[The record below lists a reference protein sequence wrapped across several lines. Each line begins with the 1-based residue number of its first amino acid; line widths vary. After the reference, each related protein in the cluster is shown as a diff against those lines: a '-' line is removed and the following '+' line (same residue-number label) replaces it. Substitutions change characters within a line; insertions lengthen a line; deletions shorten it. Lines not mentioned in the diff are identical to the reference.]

1 MTKKSFYKHLSKRV
15 LSFKYAINGLYY
27 AFKTQTN
34 MQIFKTQANMQI
46 HIVAMI
52 CVIIAGFYFQVSTTE
67 WLFLMLAIVLVLISE
82 MVNTAIEEIVNFI
95 SPTYNTKA
103 GIIKDLAAAFVLL
116 SAIFAIVVGAI
127 VFIPKLLLAFSI

>member
-1 MTKKSFYKHLSKRV
+1 MAKKNFYRYFKKRV

-34 MQIFKTQANMQI
+34 MQI

-52 CVIIAGFYFQVSTTE
+52 CVIIAGFYFRVSTTA
-67 WLFLMLAIVLVLISE
+67 WLFLTFAIALVLISE

-95 SPTYNTKA
+95 APTYNTKA
-103 GIIKDLAAAFVLL
+103 GVIKDVAAAFVLL
-116 SAIFAIVVGAI
+116 SAIFAIIIGAI
-127 VFIPKLLLAFSI
+127 VFIPKLLLAFST

>member
-1 MTKKSFYKHLSKRV
+1 MAKKNLYRYFKKRV

-27 AFKTQTN
+27 A
-34 MQIFKTQANMQI
+34 FKTQANMQI

-52 CVIIAGFYFQVSTTE
+52 CVIIAGFYFQVSTME
-67 WLFLMLAIVLVLISE
+67 WLFLILTIALVLMSE
-82 MVNTAIEEIVNFI
+82 MVNTTIEEIVNFI

-116 SAIFAIVVGAI
+116 SAIFAIVVGVI
-127 VFIPKLLLAFSI
+127 IFIPKILLAFSI

>member
-34 MQIFKTQANMQI
+34 MQI

-52 CVIIAGFYFQVSTTE
+52 CVIIAGFYFQVSTVE
-67 WLFLMLAIVLVLISE
+67 WLFLTLAITLVLISE
-82 MVNTAIEEIVNFI
+82 MVNTAIEETVNFI
-95 SPTYNTKA
+95 APTYNTKA
-103 GIIKDLAAAFVLL
+103 GIIKDVAAAFVLL
-116 SAIFAIVVGAI
+116 SAIFAIIIGAI
-127 VFIPKLLLAFSI
+127 IFIPKLLLAFST